1 MLRQADGVNDAVLDR
16 LRRWLA
22 DVRGRRLPY
31 EEAAALYPDFTPR
44 RVAGVFLA
52 AVQ

>member
-22 DVRGRRLPY
+22 DMRGRRLPY
-31 EEAAALYPDFTPR
+31 AQVAALYPDFTPR
-44 RVAGVFLA
+44 RVAEEFLRA
-52 AVQ
+52 AE